1 MNCYLHSET
10 PANAFCRSCGRPLCA
25 ACQRL
30 SGGTIFCPEHA
41 PVGVGEDPIA
51 GANPY
56 AQPAA
61 APFNPAVV
69 DTSPGLAFLLGWIP
83 GVGAIYNGQYIKGLV
98 HAVIFGLIVT
108 LVSNEYGPAQPLLGI
123 VLAAFTFYMPFEA
136 FHTAKKRRLGI
147 AVDEWSSFM
156 GPGRVPSR
164 APLGPIILI
173 GLGVLFLLD
182 TLHLVEFREIWRFW
196 PVLLIVIGAYML
208 YSRVTGQGEAPPYP
222 VNNTSTGGP
231 DGSFVETRREQ

>member
-1 MNCYLHSET
+1 V
-10 PANAFCRSCGRPLCA
+10 FCQEHVPVA
-25 ACQRL
+25 A
-30 SGGTIFCPEHA
+30 GA
-41 PVGVGEDPIA
+41 DPIA

-56 AQPAA
+56 AQASPP
-61 APFNPAVV
+61 PFNPAVV
-69 DTSPGLAFLLGWIP
+69 NTSPGLAFLLGWIP

-98 HAVIFGLIVT
+98 HAVIFGMIVT
-108 LVSNEYGPAQPLLGI
+108 LVSNDYGPTQPLLGI
-123 VLAAFTFYMPFEA
+123 ILAAFTFYMPFEA

-147 AVDEWSSFM
+147 AVDEWSSFV

-182 TLHLVEFREIWRFW
+182 TLHLVEFREIGRFW

-208 YSRVTGQGEAPPYP
+208 YSRVTGPGEVPPYP
-222 VNNTSTGGP
+222 VDNTPHTGTDP
-231 DGSFVETRREQ
+231 NFVETRREQ